1 MSTKAA
7 QQETVSAKLIA
18 RWEQICQKLAALTDE
33 MPANKFHYKPIESLR
48 TFEEVLRHVA
58 FWNYY
63 VADSARG
70 KTPNDTANELSKEE
84 FPTKAAVIKVLR
96 RSAADAAGALKEHP
110 EQLTPAMTEMVVTF
124 IEHNCEHYGQ
134 LAVYARLNGIVP
146 PASRN

>member
-7 QQETVSAKLIA
+7 QKETVSVKLIA
-18 RWEQICQKLAALTDE
+18 RWEQVSEKLAALADE
-33 MPANKFHYKPIESLR
+33 MPANKFHYKPTESVR

-70 KTPNDTANELSKEE
+70 KTPSDTANELSKEE
-84 FPTKAAVIKVLR
+84 FPTRAAVIKALR
-96 RSAADAAGALKEHP
+96 RSAADALMALKERPADLAP
-110 EQLTPAMTEMVVTF
+110 ELAEMVVTF
-124 IEHNCEHYGQ
+124 IEHNSEHYGQ